1 MKHQA
6 NISIREIKENKEDY
20 LNLLL
25 IADPSVD
32 MIQHYL
38 GRGHLYI
45 MQLEEIPVCV
55 TVVVSDKETGRN
67 KKPGN
72 PSRLSTPGIC
82 QSNDEFYCRAL

>member
-6 NISIREIKENKEDY
+6 NISIRQIKENEEDY

-45 MQLEEIPVCV
+45 MQLEE
-55 TVVVSDKETGRN
+55 
-67 KKPGN
+67 KPMAIYSPN
-72 PSRLSTPGIC
+72 VR
-82 QSNDEFYCRAL
+82 